1 MVPSSEGG
9 RITVAF
15 PDSRGATVEIK
26 RGGHRQGVPF
36 CTNKGERMS
45 EAELKEKVKT
55 TDPARE
61 LIEKAEE
68 QGYLTVE
75 DVLEYFPEAE
85 KNLPQLED
93 LLTYLYNEGIEIIS
107 EEAEEEEDK
116 PEPKE
121 PDASELEA
129 EPEEEVFDLSG
140 ISSDDTISL
149 YLKEMA
155 SVPLLKAEEEIRL
168 AKQLERGKAAHRKLD
183 REGQNPALREKYLRE
198 ADVGAAAR
206 AHLIKANTRLVVS
219 IAKRYMG
226 QGVPFLDLIQEGNLG
241 LMKAV
246 EKFDYRRGCKFSTY
260 ATWWIRQS
268 ITRALAEQG
277 RIIRLPS
284 HVGDRIRKVYRTA
297 QQLEQDGG
305 QKPTPAEIA
314 NRLGVE
320 PSKVRWLL
328 KVSRRP
334 LSLEKPV
341 GEEED
346 SELGEFIED
355 EESPTP
361 TDTVTQNLLSQKMD
375 QVLATLSPR
384 EARILRLRFGLQD
397 GRSYTLKEVGEK
409 FGLTRERIRQIEREA
424 LNRLRHPSRSR
435 QLRDYVK

>member
-1 MVPSSEGG
+1 M
-9 RITVAF
+9 T
-15 PDSRGATVEIK
+15 
-26 RGGHRQGVPF
+26 
-36 CTNKGERMS
+36 
-45 EAELKEKVKT
+45 EANVKEKAKSL
-55 TDPARE
+55 DPARE

-75 DVLEYFPEAE
+75 DVLELFPEAE

-93 LLTYLYNEGIEIIS
+93 LLMYLYNEGIEIIS
-107 EEAEEEEDK
+107 EDEESKEQQAEAKEQESEAEVEIEEEI
-116 PEPKE
+116 
-121 PDASELEA
+121 
-129 EPEEEVFDLSG
+129 FDLSG
-140 ISSDDTISL
+140 ISSDDSISL

-155 SVPLLKAEEEIRL
+155 SVPLLKPEEEVRL
-168 AKQLERGKAAHRKLD
+168 AKQLERGKVAQRKLERD
-183 REGQNPALREKYLRE
+183 GHSPAEREIYLRQIE
-198 ADVGAAAR
+198 FGNAAR

-297 QQLEQDGG
+297 QQLEQNAG
-305 QKPTPAEIA
+305 QRPTPAEIA
-314 NRLGVE
+314 DRMGL
-320 PSKVRWLL
+320 PPTKVRWLL
-328 KVSRRP
+328 RVSRRP

-355 EESPTP
+355 EDSPTP
-361 TDTVTQNLLSQKMD
+361 TDTVSLSLLAQKMED
-375 QVLATLSPR
+375 VLATLSPR

-435 QLRDYVK
+435 QLRDYMSE